1 MCISVIAL
9 GVGEGGKYEKGQE
22 KRKKITKKERGKM
35 HKKGA

>member
-9 GVGEGGKYEKGQE
+9 RVGKYEKGQE
-22 KRKKITKKERGKM
+22 KREKITKKERGKI